1 MAVAYLALAI
11 IALHKSSLAS
21 LWSGSLA
28 RTATK
33 TSLASM
39 ILPSSR
45 WSRACATIVSIKYL
59 LAFLWF
65 GRIFKADSKSLT
77 AFVKW
82 EKYRNPSVFWIFAK
96 KNLQAKKLKLKFQK
110 VGTFPPGFKKRGAR
124 KQVLSALLGLVP
136 KSTKQTS
143 KKAWNNDGAI
153 LFNCI

>member
-96 KNLQAKKLKLKFQK
+96 KTSRRKNSSLSSKKSEL
-110 VGTFPPGFKKRGAR
+110 FP
-124 KQVLSALLGLVP
+124 QVLRKGVQENRFSRP
-136 KSTKQTS
+136 
-143 KKAWNNDGAI
+143 
-153 LFNCI
+153 F